1 MNRQHAYKLRPSRL
15 LTFHSRGPRQNPS
28 FGEVLLLLFLRS
40 NPKRRGWVEMN
51 AMNWLRKL
59 DRLVLNFL
67 KLMIALRVA
76 GRIRG
81 SWE

>member
-1 MNRQHAYKLRPSRL
+1 MR
-15 LTFHSRGPRQNPS
+15 T
-28 FGEVLLLLFLRS
+28 
-40 NPKRRGWVEMN
+40 MD
-51 AMNWLRKL
+51 WLRKL
-59 DRLVLNFL
+59 ERLVLNFL

>member
-1 MNRQHAYKLRPSRL
+1 MD
-15 LTFHSRGPRQNPS
+15 
-28 FGEVLLLLFLRS
+28 
-40 NPKRRGWVEMN
+40 

-59 DRLVLNFL
+59 ERLALNFL

-76 GRIRG
+76 SRIRG

>member
-1 MNRQHAYKLRPSRL
+1 MD
-15 LTFHSRGPRQNPS
+15 
-28 FGEVLLLLFLRS
+28 
-40 NPKRRGWVEMN
+40 

-59 DRLVLNFL
+59 ESIVLNFL

>member
-1 MNRQHAYKLRPSRL
+1 
-15 LTFHSRGPRQNPS
+15 
-28 FGEVLLLLFLRS
+28 
-40 NPKRRGWVEMN
+40 MN

-67 KLMIALRVA
+67 KLIIALRVA

>member
-1 MNRQHAYKLRPSRL
+1 
-15 LTFHSRGPRQNPS
+15 
-28 FGEVLLLLFLRS
+28 
-40 NPKRRGWVEMN
+40 
-51 AMNWLRKL
+51 MNWLRKL

-67 KLMIALRVA
+67 ELMIALMIVLRLA

>member
-1 MNRQHAYKLRPSRL
+1 MDEI
-15 LTFHSRGPRQNPS
+15 T
-28 FGEVLLLLFLRS
+28 
-40 NPKRRGWVEMN
+40 
-51 AMNWLRKL
+51 WLPKL

-81 SWE
+81 SWD